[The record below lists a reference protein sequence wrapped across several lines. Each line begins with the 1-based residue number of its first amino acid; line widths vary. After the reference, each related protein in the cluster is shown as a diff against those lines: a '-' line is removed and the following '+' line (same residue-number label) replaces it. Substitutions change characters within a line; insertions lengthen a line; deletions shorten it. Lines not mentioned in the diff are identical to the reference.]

1 MLSFIKKLYSNF
13 RELATCVQITVIL
26 SFILGTVLRLAT
38 MQGLGYYFDMVETQ
52 YTWATNAVDMGF
64 FSFWKN
70 YNGPYDYMPGSL
82 LLLMGVELVGRV
94 FGGGEY
100 SFVYTLKSFNWLAET
115 VLVFALIYFAG
126 RQNINRNRIYIFASI
141 VYVLPSLWFVSNI
154 WGQMDSFIVLLM
166 LISVMLMF
174 WNKNNHGGRLFFWS
188 GLIIGIS
195 FIIKLQTFLL
205 FPVLLAFHLSLRN
218 KQLFTSQLYGFLLP
232 VVTTL
237 TLCTAINWYRTGV
250 VVFAPVWRENT
261 ITNGAASLWP
271 LLGMNGKGSDYFFNN
286 VHFPLS
292 VSLAGLFLYMLLM
305 VVFYLK
311 IRHISFRTLFTAS
324 TNIKR
329 LFFTIFPSNM
339 TLQQFTFLMIM
350 NSGLYYMLFTK
361 MHSRYL
367 HIAIIFSLFSLFII
381 KKVRFMYE
389 LMIPVLVIQFSYFI
403 NQMDVFKG
411 GSNDPAWPGS
421 FILNANFDTLAFA
434 SLINLLCLLWLYRL
448 YIFIENK
455 VDGDNLIHTS
465 SVSGSA

>member
-1 MLSFIKKLYSNF
+1 MLSFVKKLYRNF
-13 RELATCVQITVIL
+13 RELATFVQIIVVL

-64 FSFWKN
+64 FSFWNN
-70 YNGPYDYMPGSL
+70 YNDPYDYMPGSL

-100 SFVYTLKSFNWLAET
+100 GFVYTLKSFNWLAEILLI
-115 VLVFALIYFAG
+115 VSLIYYAR
-126 RQNINRNRIYIFASI
+126 RQNINRNRIYIVASI
-141 VYVLPSLWFVSNI
+141 VYILPSLWFVSNI

-174 WNKNNHGGRLFFWS
+174 WNKNSPGGRLFFWS

-205 FPVLLAFHLSLRN
+205 FPVLVAFHLSLRN

-237 TLCTAINWYRTGV
+237 SLCTAINWYRTGV
-250 VVFAPVWRENT
+250 VVFAPVWRQNT

-271 LLGMNGKGSDYFFNN
+271 LLGMHGKGSDLFFNN
-286 VHFPLS
+286 THVPVS
-292 VSLAGLFLYMLLM
+292 VSLAGIFLYALLM

-311 IRHISFRTLFTAS
+311 IRHITFRTFFAAS
-324 TNIKR
+324 INLKR
-329 LFFTIFPSNM
+329 FFPTIFPSNF

-350 NSGLYYMLFTK
+350 NSGFYYMLFTK

-367 HIAIIFSLFSLFII
+367 HIATIFSLFSLFII
-381 KKVRFMYE
+381 KKARFKYE
-389 LMIPVLVIQFSYFI
+389 LVIPVLVIQFSYFI

-411 GSNDPAWPGS
+411 GSNEPSWPGS

-448 YIFIENK
+448 YIFIENNA
-455 VDGDNLIHTS
+455 DGNNLTHIS
-465 SVSGSA
+465 S